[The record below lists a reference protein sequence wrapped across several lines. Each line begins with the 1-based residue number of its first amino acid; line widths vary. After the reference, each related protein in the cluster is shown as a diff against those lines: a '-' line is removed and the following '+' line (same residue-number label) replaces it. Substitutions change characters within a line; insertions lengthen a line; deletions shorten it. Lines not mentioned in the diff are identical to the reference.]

1 MKKSKKILLTAFLCF
16 FLITFGFSFV
26 WAQNGEPNVKD
37 PVKRLEGI
45 GAAAGFPQGSPTVA
59 ETIGCIIK
67 TFISILGVIFMAYIV
82 YAGYLWIIARGEE
95 EKISKAK
102 AIIRGSIIG
111 LIVVLGAYAIT
122 AFVVSRFTTSAGY
135 TPLIETAD
143 DEAG

>member
-59 ETIGCIIK
+59 ETIGGIIK

-95 EKISKAK
+95 EKIAVAGVQGNGRSQLRRGDVQVEASTYDKMILHVRGPKAK
-102 AIIRGSIIG
+102 GHNI
-111 LIVVLGAYAIT
+111 
-122 AFVVSRFTTSAGY
+122 
-135 TPLIETAD
+135 
-143 DEAG
+143 